1 LGLSVR
7 KAELAKTELVNKG
20 LAKEIGAKLGKSKRR
35 TKFLVLT
42 ELGSKLRKAGYDTG
56 LWKRTGYQNFEHQL
70 YSVLIAYAY
79 KKVCQQVFIEKAVSD
94 ERRVDVL
101 VSNGKQTAIEVE
113 LGPFALEDEVK
124 ALLYVDEMII
134 AVNEESVLHKTK
146 SKLEELPPEMRTRVS
161 ILLSMSSLWW
171 VSFRSWMLPFA

>member
-1 LGLSVR
+1 MARCQSLGLSVR
-7 KAELAKTELVNKG
+7 KPELAKTELVNKG
-20 LAKEIGAKLGKSKRR
+20 LAKEIGAKLGKSKRL

-42 ELGSKLRKAGYDTG
+42 ELGSKLLRKAGYDTG

-79 KKVCQQVFIEKAVSD
+79 KKVGQQVFIEKAVSE

-113 LGPFALEDEVK
+113 LGPPWW
-124 ALLYVDEMII
+124 YTYSNPI
-134 AVNEESVLHKTK
+134 
-146 SKLEELPPEMRTRVS
+146 PPVYND
-161 ILLSMSSLWW
+161 
-171 VSFRSWMLPFA
+171 FRSVGGSVV

>member
-1 LGLSVR
+1 LSVQ
-7 KAELAKTELVNKG
+7 KPELAKTELVNKG
-20 LAKEIGAKLGKSKRR
+20 LVKEIGAKLGKSKRL

-79 KKVCQQVFIEKAVSD
+79 KKVGQQVFIEKAVSE
-94 ERRVDVL
+94 ERRVNVL

-113 LGPFALEDEVK
+113 LGPPWWHT
-124 ALLYVDEMII
+124 YSNPI
-134 AVNEESVLHKTK
+134 
-146 SKLEELPPEMRTRVS
+146 PPVY
-161 ILLSMSSLWW
+161 
-171 VSFRSWMLPFA
+171 